1 MMDFAMPYLVGQMR
15 ALTDKIAE
23 MEKKSLSSGVPLG
36 QPADGFGDFKGTG
49 TADSWGSGGW

>member
-1 MMDFAMPYLVGQMR
+1 MDFAMPYLVGQMR